1 MTDKPVK
8 PSLKNATTAPV
19 IYFDAAPALGQA
31 NGVASI
37 LISAMML
44 TPMSDGQVAA
54 EHACI
59 AHLRG
64 ASQAIR
70 NLRDACDK
78 AIEMLAK
85 SGTEIDPSLSPADA
99 LERRLK
105 AMQ

>member
-8 PSLKNATTAPV
+8 PSLKNAASAPV

-37 LISAMML
+37 MLSTMLL
-44 TPMSDGQVAA
+44 TPMSDGSVLADY
-54 EHACI
+54 ACV

-64 ASQAIR
+64 TPQAVK

-78 AIEMLAK
+78 ALEMVTRG
-85 SGTEIDPSLSPADA
+85 GTDIDPSLSPAEA